1 MGRKEGVF
9 VVAHLMGSAS
19 ALNLMTVAMMR
30 EGRSL
35 LYGGMC
41 LVECAAVECRL
52 YFLEKI
58 SAADMKKD
66 AARRGIEPR
75 SPR

>member
-1 MGRKEGVF
+1 MRAFF

-19 ALNLMTVAMMR
+19 ALNFMTVAMMR

-41 LVECAAVECRL
+41 LVECADVECRL
-52 YFLEKI
+52 CCTFLEKI
-58 SAADMKKD
+58 SAADIKKD

>member
-1 MGRKEGVF
+1 M
-9 VVAHLMGSAS
+9 AHLTGSAS
-19 ALNLMTVAMMR
+19 ALNFMTVAMMR

-41 LVECAAVECRL
+41 LVECADVKCRL
-52 YFLEKI
+52 CCTFLEKI
-58 SAADMKKD
+58 SEADIKKD